1 MRTESHHVVVTVTKK
16 HLEIVNWK
24 YRKLVF
30 CFGTA
35 EVKYRA
41 ALENESEAYVE
52 HEDITC
58 RRFCYSMIWRQWLC
72 ISSFNFCF
80 KLGQGLS
87 PWKIYIAYIN
97 AVEVECSNID
107 RQKAKFQMAHTKL
120 NEVWSPS
127 ANVQWVGSNVCK
139 KISTSRKPILFVSL
153 SLPFIPFIY
162 SIHQNSVT
170 PVKAHCMQAVEWGSH
185 IKGRNTKENRCCVLK
200 SEANEMQAGCFCRQ
214 VLAKKCHSV
223 KNCTI
228 LNARTL
234 N

>member
-41 ALENESEAYVE
+41 VLENESEAYVQ
-52 HEDITC
+52 HEDITY

-72 ISSFNFCF
+72 ILSFSFCF
-80 KLGQGLS
+80 ELGRRLS
-87 PWKIYIAYIN
+87 PWTIYIAYIN
-97 AVEVECSNID
+97 TVECSNID

-120 NEVWSPS
+120 NQVWSPS

-139 KISTSRKPILFVSL
+139 NISTSRKPILFVSL
-153 SLPFIPFIY
+153 SLPFIPFMY

-170 PVKAHCMQAVEWGSH
+170 HWSRPTV
-185 IKGRNTKENRCCVLK
+185 
-200 SEANEMQAGCFCRQ
+200 CRQ
-214 VLAKKCHSV
+214 LNEVLISREGTQKKTGVVYWRMRIMRCKLGVSV
-223 KNCTI
+223 VKFWQKNVTV
-228 LNARTL
+228 
-234 N
+234 